1 MTNTIL
7 DAIVAAT
14 KPRFVRIAAR
24 WNVRGGIYT
33 NVVVEHRKKG
43 WNPAPAVALR
53 RQRHALVMWA
63 KVPGTAEAATA
74 SGRPAP
80 YNAIGRSTR
89 GDAAAPDVV
98 FDLSH
103 LLP

>member
-1 MTNTIL
+1 MEPG
-7 DAIVAAT
+7 ARGRAAG
-14 KPRFVRIAAR
+14 
-24 WNVRGGIYT
+24 RGESG
-33 NVVVEHRKKG
+33 
-43 WNPAPAVALR
+43 
-53 RQRHALVMWA
+53 HALVMWA
-63 KVPGTAEAATA
+63 KVPGTGGAAKA

-89 GDAAAPDVV
+89 GKEAAPDVV

>member
-1 MTNTIL
+1 MEPR
-7 DAIVAAT
+7 ARGSVAG
-14 KPRFVRIAAR
+14 
-24 WNVRGGIYT
+24 RGESG
-33 NVVVEHRKKG
+33 
-43 WNPAPAVALR
+43 
-53 RQRHALVMWA
+53 HALVMWA
-63 KVPGTAEAATA
+63 KVPGAARAAKA

-89 GDAAAPDVV
+89 GEAAAPDVV

>member
-1 MTNTIL
+1 
-7 DAIVAAT
+7 
-14 KPRFVRIAAR
+14 
-24 WNVRGGIYT
+24 
-33 NVVVEHRKKG
+33 
-43 WNPAPAVALR
+43 
-53 RQRHALVMWA
+53 MWA

-80 YNAIGRSTR
+80 YNAIGRSKR

-103 LLP
+103 LHP

>member
-1 MTNTIL
+1 MESRARGL
-7 DAIVAAT
+7 AA
-14 KPRFVRIAAR
+14 
-24 WNVRGGIYT
+24 GGG
-33 NVVVEHRKKG
+33 ESG
-43 WNPAPAVALR
+43 
-53 RQRHALVMWA
+53 HALVMWA
-63 KVPGTAEAATA
+63 KVPGTAEALPV

-89 GDAAAPDVV
+89 GKAAAPDVV

>member
-1 MTNTIL
+1 MESGAR
-7 DAIVAAT
+7 DCAAGCD
-14 KPRFVRIAAR
+14 RS
-24 WNVRGGIYT
+24 GHG
-33 NVVVEHRKKG
+33 
-43 WNPAPAVALR
+43 
-53 RQRHALVMWA
+53 LVMWA
-63 KVPGTAEAATA
+63 KVPGTAEGVRA

-89 GDAAAPDVV
+89 GEAAAPDDV

>member
-1 MTNTIL
+1 MEPG
-7 DAIVAAT
+7 ARGRAAG
-14 KPRFVRIAAR
+14 
-24 WNVRGGIYT
+24 RG
-33 NVVVEHRKKG
+33 ESD
-43 WNPAPAVALR
+43 
-53 RQRHALVMWA
+53 HALVMWA

-89 GDAAAPDVV
+89 GKAAAPDVV

>member
-1 MTNTIL
+1 M
-7 DAIVAAT
+7 AAGACG
-14 KPRFVRIAAR
+14 RAAD
-24 WNVRGGIYT
+24 GG
-33 NVVVEHRKKG
+33 ESG
-43 WNPAPAVALR
+43 
-53 RQRHALVMWA
+53 HALVMWA
-63 KVPGTAEAATA
+63 KVPGTAGAAAA

-89 GDAAAPDVV
+89 GKAAAPDVV